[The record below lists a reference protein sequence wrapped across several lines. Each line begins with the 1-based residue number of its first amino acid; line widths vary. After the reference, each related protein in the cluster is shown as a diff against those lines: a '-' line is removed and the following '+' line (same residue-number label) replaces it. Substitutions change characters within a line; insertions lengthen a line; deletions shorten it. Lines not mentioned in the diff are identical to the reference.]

1 AADVVPQSSVRIT
14 WTTSPLGFQSRH
26 DDRLFSGMSRA
37 RPDGTEDLMETLT
50 LLRERRPETI
60 ELSGDDVAFLGS
72 TSGTTGP
79 PKGAMCSHGN
89 IVFNAQT
96 YRDWI
101 QLDRSDSILAVAPL
115 FH

>member
-1 AADVVPQSSVRIT
+1 
-14 WTTSPLGFQSRH
+14 
-26 DDRLFSGMSRA
+26 
-37 RPDGTEDLMETLT
+37 RPGA
-50 LLRERRPETI
+50 I
-60 ELSGDDVAFLGS
+60 ELSGDDVAFLGY

-115 FH
+115 FHITGIVGHLAIALLLPAPFAWAYRFDPSVVLAVLMEHRPTVTSGR